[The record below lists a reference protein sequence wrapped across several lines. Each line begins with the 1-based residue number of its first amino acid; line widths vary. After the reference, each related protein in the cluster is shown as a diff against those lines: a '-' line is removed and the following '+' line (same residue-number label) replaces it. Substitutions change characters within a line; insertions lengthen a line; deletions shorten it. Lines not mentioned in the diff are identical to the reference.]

1 MSDFVNLHVHSE
13 YSVLDG
19 LSSPEE
25 LVLRAKELGQTALSI
40 TEHGTLS
47 SHRAFQKAAM
57 DNGIKPILGL
67 EAYFTK
73 DRWDRRPVAKRE
85 DNTALYSHLIILAK
99 NNNGLKN
106 LNKIAEESWKSYY
119 YKPLIDLELLSE
131 YGDDLIITTACMGGV
146 VSKLILGDKQD
157 VARDLLIKLK
167 NRFEDDLFI
176 EVQSHNPP
184 ELNTQLLQFS
194 KDLGIRP
201 VAATDAHYA
210 SEKDR
215 AVEEALLI
223 LSTHPKAGKDITYAK
238 SQDYKD
244 VMDRYN
250 YLYPG
255 RQMTFDGIDLYL
267 QSREDMRKAF
277 LDNGIDRGDIFDN
290 TLEIESRVGSYEYL
304 KGLDLLPKPTGVNP
318 DVQLRELCEAGLK
331 KRGVN
336 NEEYNSRLSYELD
349 IITRKNFS
357 TYFLIVRDIVQWAKN
372 SGILVGPARGSAA
385 GSLVCYALYITE
397 VDPLEYNLLFDRFI
411 NAERNDFPDIDLDF
425 EDRRR
430 SEVKE
435 YIRKRF
441 GNEKVASISTYSYF
455 RDKGV
460 FRDAARTFMVPL
472 GDVNK
477 FLKTAETF
485 EDCETNPEGQWFRNK
500 YPEVVDLARKLRGRI
515 RGVGIHA
522 AGVVISNKP
531 ISDYAPVETRVEPG
545 SATKNRVPVIAYDM
559 SQAEDVGLI
568 KIDALGL
575 KTLSVISDTIKIIKE
590 RRGRSISLND
600 IDMEDELIYR
610 DLTNGF
616 TKGVF
621 QAEAAPYTA
630 LLVKMG
636 VSSFNDLVASN
647 ALVRPGAMNAIGDEY
662 ISRRHGLSQT
672 KSIHPVYDDITKETL
687 GLVIYQEQIMLL
699 CVELADMSWSDA
711 DKIRKIIGKKK
722 DVREFDAYKEK
733 FIDGASQNISTDI
746 AEHLWTDFEK
756 SANYS
761 FNKSH
766 AVSYSKISYWCAW
779 LKHYYPVEL
788 LYSILKN
795 ESDKDVRTEYLI
807 EAKRLGIKILLPHI
821 NDSELDFTI
830 DGDSIRFGLTSIK
843 YISDNV
849 GSKII
854 AARPF
859 KSYEE
864 LLERSKTK
872 GSGINSRAISAMN
885 AIGAATFTDNPKT
898 GKEHEC
904 YYEYLGVPDFH
915 SNIPDEWSRQINTL
929 DKFSDSGV
937 HIYYAMVKN
946 VKRGTGW
953 SRLDLVDGTGTA
965 GVFHLEGTQVESG
978 KMYLLLVANNRLE
991 RYIESSS
998 LSSDSSDPLIRYL
1011 EAKSINV
1018 VEGKKAV
1025 LAFSSRRT
1033 KAGKMMATAIFINKD
1048 KSLLPALVFNK
1059 NYAKGLG
1066 KIVPGKSVEVKL
1078 SQLEDHTLYVK
1089 EIL

>member
-13 YSVLDG
+13 FSVLDG
-19 LSSPEE
+19 LNSPEE

-47 SHRAFQKAAM
+47 SHRPFQKAAI

-73 DRWDRRPVAKRE
+73 DRWDRRPVSKRE
-85 DNTALYSHLIILAK
+85 DNTALYSHLILMAK

-131 YGDDLIITTACMGGV
+131 FGDDLIITTACMGGV
-146 VSKLILGDKQD
+146 VSKLILGDNQD

-167 NRFEDDLFI
+167 GRFEDDLFI
-176 EVQSHNPP
+176 EVQAHNPV
-184 ELNTQLLQFS
+184 ELNLQLLQFS
-194 KDLGIRP
+194 KELGIRP

-223 LSTHPKAGKDITYAK
+223 LSTHPKAGKEVTYAK

-267 QSREDMRKAF
+267 QSREEMRNAF
-277 LDNGIDRGDIFDN
+277 LEKGIDREDIFDN
-290 TLEIESRVGSYEYL
+290 TLEIENRIGSYEYL
-304 KGLDLLPKPTGVNP
+304 KGLDLLPKPAGVNP
-318 DVQLRELCEAGLK
+318 DVQLRTLCDKGLG
-331 KRGVN
+331 RRDIDTD
-336 NEEYNSRLSYELD
+336 EYRERLNYELD
-349 IITRKNFS
+349 IIIRKNFS
-357 TYFLIVRDIVQWAKN
+357 TYFLIVRDIVNWAKN
-372 SGILVGPARGSAA
+372 SGIMVGPARGSAA
-385 GSLVCYALYITE
+385 GSLVCYSLGITE
-397 VDPLEYNLLFDRFI
+397 VNPLEYNLLFDRFI
-411 NAERNDFPDIDLDF
+411 NSERNDFPDIDLDF
-425 EDRRR
+425 EDKRRG
-430 SEVKE
+430 EVKE

-441 GNEKVASISTYSYF
+441 GNDRVASISTYAYF

-485 EDCETNPEGQWFRNK
+485 EDCETGAEGQWFRNM
-500 YPEVVDLARKLRGRI
+500 YPDVVDLARKLRGKI

-545 SATKNRVPVIAYDM
+545 STTKERVPVIAYDM
-559 SQAEDVGLI
+559 QQAEDVGLI

-575 KTLSVISDTIKIIKE
+575 KTLSVISDTIKIINE
-590 RRGRSISLND
+590 RRGKQIPLNE
-600 IDMEDELIYR
+600 IDLQDESIYR
-610 DLTNGF
+610 DLSNGF

-630 LLVKMG
+630 LLMKMG
-636 VSSFNDLVASN
+636 VSNFNDLVASN

-672 KSIHPVYDDITKETL
+672 KSVHPVYDDITKETL

-699 CVELADMSWSDA
+699 CVELAGMSWSDA

-733 FIDGASQNISTDI
+733 FIEGASQNISEDI

-779 LKHYYPVEL
+779 LKHHYPVEL

-854 AARPF
+854 SARPF
-859 KSYEE
+859 KSYEN
-864 LLERSKTK
+864 LLDVSRTK
-872 GSGINSRAISAMN
+872 GSGINSRAISSMN
-885 AIGAATFTDNPKT
+885 AIGAATFKDNPKT
-898 GKEHEC
+898 GQEHES
-904 YYEYLGVPDFH
+904 YYEYLGIPDFH
-915 SNIPDEWSRQINTL
+915 SNIPEEWISQIHSL
-929 DKFSDSGV
+929 DKFSDTG
-937 HIYYAMVKN
+937 IYIFYAMVKN
-946 VKRGTGW
+946 IKRGTGW
-953 SRLDLVDGTGTA
+953 SRLDIVDGTGTA
-965 GVFHLEGTQVESG
+965 GVFHGDGTQIESG
-978 KMYLLLVANNRLE
+978 KMYLLLVVNNRVE

-998 LSSDSSDPLIRYL
+998 ISIDSQDPLIRYL
-1011 EAKSINV
+1011 NAKEIKIAD
-1018 VEGKKAV
+1018 GKKAV

-1048 KSLLPALVFNK
+1048 KSLTSALVFNK
-1059 NYAKGLG
+1059 NYARALG
-1066 KIVPGKSVEVKL
+1066 KLNPGSSATVKL
-1078 SQLEDHTLYVK
+1078 SQLEDHTLFVK
-1089 EIL
+1089 EII